1 MKTVV
6 PLARI
11 GNSQGIRLSKQLLSR
26 YQMGAE
32 VEMET
37 TPDAIILRPSKR
49 DQLSWAETYRQMS
62 ADSYEDWSDWE
73 AVAEDGLSN
82 ED

>member
-26 YQMGAE
+26 YQMEAE

-49 DQLSWAETYRQMS
+49 TQLSWAETYRQMS
-62 ADSYEDWSDWE
+62 ADPDEDWSEWD

>member
-11 GNSQGIRLSKQLLSR
+11 GNSQGIRLNKQLLSR
-26 YQMGAE
+26 YQMEAE

-49 DQLSWAETYRQMS
+49 IQLSWAETYRQMS
-62 ADSYEDWSDWE
+62 ADPDEDWSQWD